1 MHVKSKIISASLFM
15 SVLFL
20 TACSGNIEIEQNCIK
35 LASEDMTVADAN
47 SLCAC
52 AASEMKTGF
61 SKSEQRILS
70 ALFSDIAK
78 LTEAGSKA
86 SSSEVALIIL
96 NSDLDYTQSKALAD
110 RFEQKLGKC
119 EP

>member
-1 MHVKSKIISASLFM
+1 MRPNLKIITLPLCTSL
-15 SVLFL
+15 LFL
-20 TACSGNIEIEQNCIK
+20 TACSGGIEVEQNYIK
-35 LASEDMTVADAN
+35 LATEDMSVAEAN

-52 AASEMKTGF
+52 AASEIKTGF

-70 ALFSDIAK
+70 AVFSDIAK

-86 SSSEVALIIL
+86 SLSEVALIIL
-96 NSDLDYTQSKALAD
+96 NSDLDYTQSKALVD
-110 RFEQKLGKC
+110 RFEQNFRKC

>member
-1 MHVKSKIISASLFM
+1 MA
-15 SVLFL
+15 
-20 TACSGNIEIEQNCIK
+20 E
-35 LASEDMTVADAN
+35 AN

-52 AASEMKTGF
+52 AASEIKTGF

-70 ALFSDIAK
+70 AVFSDIAK

-86 SSSEVALIIL
+86 SLSEVALIIL
-96 NSDLDYTQSKALAD
+96 NSDLDYTQSKALVD
-110 RFEQKLGKC
+110 RFEQNFRKC